1 MQKHITI
8 NNMFPPTT
16 HLTLPP
22 YKHTPTISTISTI
35 STTTTNAYSSL
46 KTNPKQTPL
55 LTFYDNTLKTL
66 YLTFDKQQQQQQQQR
81 LHNVTLSPQQSS
93 CYLKDKAT
101 LYKQSNSPYIINSK
115 CNLTLFKEHIQ
126 HKAEQQQSEM
136 NMNVKDVSDSNS
148 NNNNTQQSTHL
159 MKLKHKFDS
168 FYNEVT
174 NNDNHLLNNNDK
186 EDQSEQNKRDSM
198 TVYLELLAKYSKFKQ
213 ALNTRTSN
221 ILYDKRSN
229 SSNKCVVN
237 TNTTTNKE
245 SNYVYDR
252 NKRRKKSNLILKQ
265 CRLNIEHIKSYK

>member
-8 NNMFPPTT
+8 NDMFPPTT

-22 YKHTPTISTISTI
+22 YKHAPTISTTSN
-35 STTTTNAYSSL
+35 TTTNAYSSL

-66 YLTFDKQQQQQQQQR
+66 YLTFDKQQQQQQR

-126 HKAEQQQSEM
+126 HKAEKQQNEM
-136 NMNVKDVSDSNS
+136 NMNVKDVSDS
-148 NNNNTQQSTHL
+148 NNTQQSTHL

-237 TNTTTNKE
+237 TTTINKE

>member
-1 MQKHITI
+1 MQKHINI

-22 YKHTPTISTISTI
+22 YKHAPTLSTT

-66 YLTFDKQQQQQQQQR
+66 YLTFDKQQQQQQQR
-81 LHNVTLSPQQSS
+81 LHNVTLSPQQS
-93 CYLKDKAT
+93 A

-126 HKAEQQQSEM
+126 HKAEQQQGE
-136 NMNVKDVSDSNS
+136 MNVKDVNDSNS
-148 NNNNTQQSTHL
+148 NNNNRQQSTHL

-174 NNDNHLLNNNDK
+174 NNDSNSNSNKHLLNNNNDK
-186 EDQSEQNKRDSM
+186 EYQSEQNKRDSM

-213 ALNTRTSN
+213 ALNTRTTN
-221 ILYDKRSN
+221 TLYDKRSN

-237 TNTTTNKE
+237 TTNNNNNNKE
-245 SNYVYDR
+245 SNVYDR

>member
-8 NNMFPPTT
+8 NNMFPPTKPTT

-22 YKHTPTISTISTI
+22 YKHIPTISTTSTN
-35 STTTTNAYSSL
+35 TNAYSSL

-66 YLTFDKQQQQQQQQR
+66 YLTFDKQHQQQQQQQQR
-81 LHNVTLSPQQSS
+81 LNNATLSPQQSS

-101 LYKQSNSPYIINSK
+101 LFKQSNSPYIMNSK

-126 HKAEQQQSEM
+126 HKPEQQSEP
-136 NMNVKDVSDSNS
+136 NVND
-148 NNNNTQQSTHL
+148 NNNTQQATHL

-174 NNDNHLLNNNDK
+174 NNDSKCLLNNEK
-186 EDQSEQNKRDSM
+186 EHQSEHNKRDSM

-213 ALNTRTSN
+213 AMNTRSAN
-221 ILYDKRSN
+221 NALYEKRAN
-229 SSNKCVVN
+229 STNKNV
-237 TNTTTNKE
+237 NTTTNKE
-245 SNYVYDR
+245 SNVYDR
-252 NKRRKKSNLILKQ
+252 NKRRKKSNMILKQ
-265 CRLNIEHIKSYK
+265 CRINIEHIKAYK

>member
-22 YKHTPTISTISTI
+22 YKHTPTISTI

-66 YLTFDKQQQQQQQQR
+66 YLTFDKQQQQQQQQQR

-126 HKAEQQQSEM
+126 HKAEQQQGEM
-136 NMNVKDVSDSNS
+136 NMNMNGKDVNDS
-148 NNNNTQQSTHL
+148 NNTQQSTHL

-174 NNDNHLLNNNDK
+174 NNDNHLLNNNNDK
-186 EDQSEQNKRDSM
+186 GAQSEQNKRDSM

-213 ALNTRTSN
+213 ALNTRTTN
-221 ILYDKRSN
+221 VLYDKRSN

-237 TNTTTNKE
+237 TTTTTTNNKE
-245 SNYVYDR
+245 SNNVYDR